1 MRHAGRMD
9 ADGPN
14 LDIHRLISELQLEA
28 GRIMEDVSPILALRF
43 PLESGLILERL
54 KSARQAGDD
63 IAQLVAAA
71 QVLQRRY
78 GEV

>member
-1 MRHAGRMD
+1 MD
-9 ADGPN
+9 ESGPN
-14 LDIHRLISELQLEA
+14 FDIHRLTAALLLEA
-28 GRIMEDVSPILALRF
+28 GRIMEDVSPVLALPL

-54 KSARQAGDD
+54 NSTRQTGDD

-78 GEV
+78 AKT